1 MELLAP
7 AGSMEALRAAVC
19 NGADA
24 VYLGADTFNARM
36 NARNFSAADLQEAV
50 VYCHVRGVKVH
61 LTLNTLVLDREMPRA
76 AELIRMA
83 ASCGVDAFIVQDL
96 GMVSLCRQL
105 APDVPIHASTQMSIH
120 SLEGV
125 LEAAALGCSRVV
137 LARELPAEEI
147 AHICKKSPV
156 EIEVFVHGALCMCYS
171 GQCYLSSV
179 IGRRSGNRGQ
189 CAQPC
194 RLPYGYGRFESTRY
208 PLSLKDNC
216 LAGELDELRRMGV
229 ASIKIEGRMKRPEY
243 VAIVTRAYRTVLNGG
258 KLTQADLQEL
268 ETAFSRQGF
277 TDGYFKGQT
286 GSDMFGRR
294 QESEDTADLFA
305 SARAT
310 YEQGETQRIGVR
322 FYAMIHRGQP
332 ARLAVED
339 PDGNLCRTYGPVPEQ
354 AVYRSL
360 TAQDLEQQ
368 LKKTG
373 GTPYLCT
380 SVRSSLDPDLMLPA
394 SAINAMRRDAIA
406 ELTAKRGRAEKPHLN
421 AYDEPPRYDGISG
434 EPQLTVAVR
443 TADQI
448 TSRMLSMKPTVLY
461 VPLSE
466 LVEHPELRQRVGV
479 ETQLAA
485 ILPRVIW
492 SGELVPIARQLR
504 TVYDMGVRQVL
515 AGNLGQLHIA
525 RAAGFAVRGDFGLNI
540 VNSRAMRYLR
550 EQGLDSQ
557 LLSFELTLP
566 QIRDIS
572 KAVPA
577 EVLIY
582 GRLPLMLMENCVIKN
597 RTGTCTCQTGT
608 VRLVDRVGE
617 EFPIV
622 KDPGTCRNVL
632 LNGKKLY
639 LLDKKDAFR
648 GMGLWALRLQFTT
661 EISPQAGTD
670 EAYRPAVYRPCGRCG
685 RDDGQVA
692 SCPAGGHA
700 RQPSESADHRR
711 RRICGR
717 YRHCC
722 RYHRGH
728 RRPRTGKTPLGAGST
743 GHAPPALRQDARGR
757 DRSVRM
763 QRPSHRIRS
772 RRDEGNIPH
781 AL

>member
-76 AELIRMA
+76 AELIRLA

-96 GMVSLCRQL
+96 GVVSLCRQL

-125 LEAAALGCSRVV
+125 MEAAALGCSRVV

-258 KLTQADLQEL
+258 KLTPSDLQEL

-277 TDGYFKGQT
+277 TDGYFRGQT

-294 QESEDTADLFA
+294 QEGEDTADLFA

-310 YEQGETQRIGVR
+310 YEQGEPQRIGVR
-322 FYAMIHRGQP
+322 FYAMIRRGEP
-332 ARLAVED
+332 AQLAVED
-339 PDGNLCRTYGPVPEQ
+339 PDGNLCRTRGPVPEQ

-360 TAQDLEQQ
+360 TPQDLEQQ

-380 SVRSSLDPDLMLPA
+380 AVRSSLDPDLMLPA
-394 SAINAMRRDAIA
+394 SAINAMRRDVIA
-406 ELTAKRGRAEKPHLN
+406 ELTAKRGRAAPAHLN
-421 AYDEPPRYDGISG
+421 AYDEPPRYDGIAG
-434 EPQLTVAVR
+434 EPQLTIAVR
-443 TADQI
+443 TAGQI

-466 LVEHPELRQRVGV
+466 LAEHPALPQRVSV

-492 SGELVPIARQLR
+492 SGELAPIARQLR
-504 TVYDMGVRQVL
+504 TVYEMGVRQVL

-577 EVLIY
+577 ELLIY
-582 GRLPLMLMENCVIKN
+582 GRLPLMLMENCVMKN
-597 RTGTCTCQTGT
+597 RTGICACQTGT

-639 LLDKKDAFR
+639 LLDKKDALR

-661 EISPQAGTD
+661 ENPGEIDKVLMDYQG
-670 EAYRPAVYRPCGRCG
+670 RAVF
-685 RDDGQVA
+685 D
-692 SCPAGGHA
+692 
-700 RQPSESADHRR
+700 
-711 RRICGR
+711 
-717 YRHCC
+717 
-722 RYHRGH
+722 
-728 RRPRTGKTPLGAGST
+728 AGSYT
-743 GHAPPALRQDARGR
+743 RGLY
-757 DRSVRM
+757 
-763 QRPSHRIRS
+763 S
-772 RRDEGNIPH
+772 RGVE
-781 AL
+781 

>member
-258 KLTQADLQEL
+258 KLMPSDLQEL

-277 TDGYFKGQT
+277 TDGYFRGQT

-294 QESEDTADLFA
+294 QEGEDTADLFA

-310 YEQGETQRIGVR
+310 YEQGEPQRIGVR
-322 FYAMIHRGQP
+322 FYAMIRRGEP
-332 ARLAVED
+332 AQLAVED
-339 PDGNLCRTYGPVPEQ
+339 PDGNLCRTRGPVPEQ

-360 TAQDLEQQ
+360 TPQDLEQQ

-380 SVRSSLDPDLMLPA
+380 AVRSSLDPDLMLPA
-394 SAINAMRRDAIA
+394 SAINAMRRDVIA
-406 ELTAKRGRAEKPHLN
+406 ELTAKRGRAAPARLN
-421 AYDEPPRYDGISG
+421 AYDEPPRYDGIAG
-434 EPQLTVAVR
+434 EPQLTIAVR
-443 TADQI
+443 TAGQI

-466 LVEHPELRQRVGV
+466 LAEHPDLPQRVSV

-492 SGELVPIARQLR
+492 SGELAPVARQLR
-504 TVYDMGVRQVL
+504 TVYEMGVRQVL

-577 EVLIY
+577 ELLIY
-582 GRLPLMLMENCVIKN
+582 GRLPLMLMENCVMKN
-597 RTGTCTCQTGT
+597 RTGICACQTGT

-639 LLDKKDAFR
+639 LLDKKDALR

-661 EISPQAGTD
+661 ENPGEIDKVLMDYQG
-670 EAYRPAVYRPCGRCG
+670 RAVF
-685 RDDGQVA
+685 D
-692 SCPAGGHA
+692 
-700 RQPSESADHRR
+700 
-711 RRICGR
+711 
-717 YRHCC
+717 
-722 RYHRGH
+722 
-728 RRPRTGKTPLGAGST
+728 AGSYT
-743 GHAPPALRQDARGR
+743 RGLY
-757 DRSVRM
+757 
-763 QRPSHRIRS
+763 S
-772 RRDEGNIPH
+772 RGVE
-781 AL
+781 

>member
-76 AELIRMA
+76 AELIRLA

-96 GMVSLCRQL
+96 GVVSLCRQL

-125 LEAAALGCSRVV
+125 MEAAALGCSRVV

-258 KLTQADLQEL
+258 KLMPSDLQEL

-277 TDGYFKGQT
+277 TDGYFRGQT

-294 QESEDTADLFA
+294 QEGEDTADLFA

-310 YEQGETQRIGVR
+310 YEQGEPQRIGVR
-322 FYAMIHRGQP
+322 FYAMIRRGEP
-332 ARLAVED
+332 AQLAVED
-339 PDGNLCRTYGPVPEQ
+339 PDGNLCRTRGPVPEQ

-360 TAQDLEQQ
+360 TPQDLEQQ

-380 SVRSSLDPDLMLPA
+380 AVRSSLDPDLMLPA
-394 SAINAMRRDAIA
+394 SAINAMRRDVIA
-406 ELTAKRGRAEKPHLN
+406 ELTAKRGRAAPARLN
-421 AYDEPPRYDGISG
+421 AYDEPPRYDGIAG
-434 EPQLTVAVR
+434 EPQLTIAVR
-443 TADQI
+443 TAGQI

-466 LVEHPELRQRVGV
+466 LAEHPDLPQRVSV

-492 SGELVPIARQLR
+492 SGELAPVAQQLR
-504 TVYDMGVRQVL
+504 TVYEMGVRQVL

-577 EVLIY
+577 ELLIY
-582 GRLPLMLMENCVIKN
+582 GRLPLMLMENCVMKN
-597 RTGTCTCQTGT
+597 RTGICACQTGT

-639 LLDKKDAFR
+639 LLDKKDALR

-661 EISPQAGTD
+661 ENPGEIDKVLMDYQG
-670 EAYRPAVYRPCGRCG
+670 RAVF
-685 RDDGQVA
+685 D
-692 SCPAGGHA
+692 
-700 RQPSESADHRR
+700 
-711 RRICGR
+711 
-717 YRHCC
+717 
-722 RYHRGH
+722 
-728 RRPRTGKTPLGAGST
+728 AGSYT
-743 GHAPPALRQDARGR
+743 RGLY
-757 DRSVRM
+757 
-763 QRPSHRIRS
+763 S
-772 RRDEGNIPH
+772 RGVE
-781 AL
+781 

>member
-24 VYLGADTFNARM
+24 VYLGADTFNARI

-76 AELIRMA
+76 AELIRLA
-83 ASCGVDAFIVQDL
+83 ASCGIDAFIVQDL
-96 GMVSLCRQL
+96 GVVSLCRQL

-125 LEAAALGCSRVV
+125 MEAAALGCSRVV

-216 LAGELDELRRMGV
+216 LVGELDELRRMGV

-258 KLTQADLQEL
+258 KLMPSDLQEL

-277 TDGYFKGQT
+277 TDGYFRGQT

-294 QESEDTADLFA
+294 QEGEDTADLFA

-310 YEQGETQRIGVR
+310 YEQGEPQRIGVR
-322 FYAMIHRGQP
+322 FYAMIRRGEP
-332 ARLAVED
+332 AQLAVED
-339 PDGNLCRTYGPVPEQ
+339 PDGNLCRTRGPVPEQ

-360 TAQDLEQQ
+360 TPQDLEQQ

-380 SVRSSLDPDLMLPA
+380 AVRSSLDPDLMLPA
-394 SAINAMRRDAIA
+394 SAINAMRRDVIA
-406 ELTAKRGRAEKPHLN
+406 ELTAKRGRAAPARLN
-421 AYDEPPRYDGISG
+421 AYDEPPRYDGIAG
-434 EPQLTVAVR
+434 EPQLTIAVR
-443 TADQI
+443 TAGQI

-466 LVEHPELRQRVGV
+466 LAEHPDLRQRVSV

-492 SGELVPIARQLR
+492 SGELAPVARQLR
-504 TVYDMGVRQVL
+504 TVYEMGVRQVL

-577 EVLIY
+577 ELLIY
-582 GRLPLMLMENCVIKN
+582 GRLPLMLMENCVMKN
-597 RTGTCTCQTGT
+597 RTGICACQTGT

-639 LLDKKDAFR
+639 LLDKKDALR

-661 EISPQAGTD
+661 ENPGEIDKVLMDYQG
-670 EAYRPAVYRPCGRCG
+670 RAVF
-685 RDDGQVA
+685 D
-692 SCPAGGHA
+692 
-700 RQPSESADHRR
+700 
-711 RRICGR
+711 
-717 YRHCC
+717 
-722 RYHRGH
+722 
-728 RRPRTGKTPLGAGST
+728 AGSYT
-743 GHAPPALRQDARGR
+743 RGLY
-757 DRSVRM
+757 
-763 QRPSHRIRS
+763 S
-772 RRDEGNIPH
+772 RGVE
-781 AL
+781 

>member
-24 VYLGADTFNARM
+24 VYLGADTFNARI

-76 AELIRMA
+76 AELIRLA

-105 APDVPIHASTQMSIH
+105 APDMPIHASTQMSIH

-125 LEAAALGCSRVV
+125 MEAAALGCSRVV

-216 LAGELDELRRMGV
+216 LVGELDELRRMGV

-258 KLTQADLQEL
+258 KLMPSDLQEL

-277 TDGYFKGQT
+277 TDGYFRGQT

-294 QESEDTADLFA
+294 QEGEDTADLFA

-310 YEQGETQRIGVR
+310 YEQGEPQRIGVR
-322 FYAMIHRGQP
+322 FYAMIRRGEP
-332 ARLAVED
+332 AQLAVED
-339 PDGNLCRTYGPVPEQ
+339 PDGNLCRTRGPVPEQ

-360 TAQDLEQQ
+360 TPQDLEQQ

-380 SVRSSLDPDLMLPA
+380 AVRSSLDPDLMLPA
-394 SAINAMRRDAIA
+394 SAINAMRRDVIA
-406 ELTAKRGRAEKPHLN
+406 ELTAKRGRAAPARLN
-421 AYDEPPRYDGISG
+421 AYDEPPRYDGIAG
-434 EPQLTVAVR
+434 EPQLTIAVR
-443 TADQI
+443 TAGQI

-466 LVEHPELRQRVGV
+466 LAEHPDLPQRVSV

-492 SGELVPIARQLR
+492 SGELAPVARQLR
-504 TVYDMGVRQVL
+504 TVYEMGVRQVL

-582 GRLPLMLMENCVIKN
+582 GRLPLMLMENCVMKN
-597 RTGTCTCQTGT
+597 RTGICACQTGT

-639 LLDKKDAFR
+639 LLDKKDALR

-661 EISPQAGTD
+661 ENPGEIDKVLMDYQG
-670 EAYRPAVYRPCGRCG
+670 RAVF
-685 RDDGQVA
+685 D
-692 SCPAGGHA
+692 
-700 RQPSESADHRR
+700 
-711 RRICGR
+711 
-717 YRHCC
+717 
-722 RYHRGH
+722 
-728 RRPRTGKTPLGAGST
+728 AGSYT
-743 GHAPPALRQDARGR
+743 RGLY
-757 DRSVRM
+757 
-763 QRPSHRIRS
+763 S
-772 RRDEGNIPH
+772 RGVE
-781 AL
+781 

>member
-76 AELIRMA
+76 AELIRLA

-96 GMVSLCRQL
+96 GVVSLCRQL

-125 LEAAALGCSRVV
+125 MEAAALGCSRVV

-258 KLTQADLQEL
+258 KLTPSDLQEL

-277 TDGYFKGQT
+277 TDGYFRGQT

-294 QESEDTADLFA
+294 QEGEDTADLFA

-310 YEQGETQRIGVR
+310 YEQGEPQRIGVR
-322 FYAMIHRGQP
+322 FYAMIRRGEP
-332 ARLAVED
+332 AQLAVED
-339 PDGNLCRTYGPVPEQ
+339 PDGNLCRTRGPVPEQ

-360 TAQDLEQQ
+360 TLQDLEQQ

-380 SVRSSLDPDLMLPA
+380 AVRSSLDPDLMLPA
-394 SAINAMRRDAIA
+394 SAINAMRRDVIA
-406 ELTAKRGRAEKPHLN
+406 ELTAKRGRAAPARLN
-421 AYDEPPRYDGISG
+421 AYDEPPRYDGIAG
-434 EPQLTVAVR
+434 EPQLTIAVR
-443 TADQI
+443 TAGQI

-466 LVEHPELRQRVGV
+466 LAEHPDLPQRVSV

-492 SGELVPIARQLR
+492 SGELAPIARQLR
-504 TVYDMGVRQVL
+504 TVYEMGVRQVL

-577 EVLIY
+577 ELLIY
-582 GRLPLMLMENCVIKN
+582 GRLPLMLMENCVMKN
-597 RTGTCTCQTGT
+597 RTGICACQTGT

-639 LLDKKDAFR
+639 LLDKKDALR

-661 EISPQAGTD
+661 ENPGEIDKVLMDYQG
-670 EAYRPAVYRPCGRCG
+670 RAVF
-685 RDDGQVA
+685 D
-692 SCPAGGHA
+692 
-700 RQPSESADHRR
+700 
-711 RRICGR
+711 
-717 YRHCC
+717 
-722 RYHRGH
+722 
-728 RRPRTGKTPLGAGST
+728 AGSYT
-743 GHAPPALRQDARGR
+743 RGLY
-757 DRSVRM
+757 
-763 QRPSHRIRS
+763 S
-772 RRDEGNIPH
+772 RGVE
-781 AL
+781 

>member
-24 VYLGADTFNARM
+24 VYLGADTFNARI

-76 AELIRMA
+76 AELIRLA

-125 LEAAALGCSRVV
+125 MEAAALGCSRVV

-258 KLTQADLQEL
+258 KLTPSDLQEL

-277 TDGYFKGQT
+277 TDGYFRGQT

-294 QESEDTADLFA
+294 QEGEDTADLFA
-305 SARAT
+305 SARTT
-310 YEQGETQRIGVR
+310 YEQGEPQRIGVR
-322 FYAMIHRGQP
+322 FYAMIRRGEP
-332 ARLAVED
+332 AQLAVED
-339 PDGNLCRTYGPVPEQ
+339 PDGNLCRARGPVPEQ

-360 TAQDLEQQ
+360 TPQDLEQQ

-380 SVRSSLDPDLMLPA
+380 AVRSSLDPDLMLPA
-394 SAINAMRRDAIA
+394 SAINAMRRDVIA
-406 ELTAKRGRAEKPHLN
+406 ELTAKRGRAAPARLN
-421 AYDEPPRYDGISG
+421 AYDEPPRYDGIAG
-434 EPQLTVAVR
+434 EPQLTIAVR
-443 TADQI
+443 TAGQI

-466 LVEHPELRQRVGV
+466 LAEHPDLPQRVSV

-492 SGELVPIARQLR
+492 SGELAPIARQLR
-504 TVYDMGVRQVL
+504 TVYEMGVRQVL

-577 EVLIY
+577 ELLIY
-582 GRLPLMLMENCVIKN
+582 GRLPLMLMENCVMKN
-597 RTGTCTCQTGT
+597 RTGICACQTGT

-639 LLDKKDAFR
+639 LLDKKDALR

-661 EISPQAGTD
+661 ENPGEIDKVLMDYQG
-670 EAYRPAVYRPCGRCG
+670 RAVF
-685 RDDGQVA
+685 D
-692 SCPAGGHA
+692 
-700 RQPSESADHRR
+700 
-711 RRICGR
+711 
-717 YRHCC
+717 
-722 RYHRGH
+722 
-728 RRPRTGKTPLGAGST
+728 AGSYT
-743 GHAPPALRQDARGR
+743 RGLY
-757 DRSVRM
+757 
-763 QRPSHRIRS
+763 S
-772 RRDEGNIPH
+772 RGVE
-781 AL
+781 

>member
-76 AELIRMA
+76 AELIRLA

-96 GMVSLCRQL
+96 GVVSLCRQL

-125 LEAAALGCSRVV
+125 MEAAALGCSRVV

-258 KLTQADLQEL
+258 KLTPSDLQEL

-277 TDGYFKGQT
+277 TDGYFRGQT

-294 QESEDTADLFA
+294 QEGEDTADLFA

-310 YEQGETQRIGVR
+310 YEQGEPQRIGVR
-322 FYAMIHRGQP
+322 FYAMIRRGEP
-332 ARLAVED
+332 AQLAVED
-339 PDGNLCRTYGPVPEQ
+339 PDGNLCRARGPVPEQ

-360 TAQDLEQQ
+360 TPQDLEQQ

-380 SVRSSLDPDLMLPA
+380 AVRSSLDPDLMLPA
-394 SAINAMRRDAIA
+394 SAINAMRRDVIA
-406 ELTAKRGRAEKPHLN
+406 ELTAKRGRAAPARLN
-421 AYDEPPRYDGISG
+421 AYDEPPRYDGIAG
-434 EPQLTVAVR
+434 EPQLTIAVR
-443 TADQI
+443 TAGQI

-466 LVEHPELRQRVGV
+466 LAEHPDLPQRVGV

-492 SGELVPIARQLR
+492 SGELAPVARQLR
-504 TVYDMGVRQVL
+504 TVYEMGVRQVL

-577 EVLIY
+577 ELLIY
-582 GRLPLMLMENCVIKN
+582 GRLPLMLMENCVMKN
-597 RTGTCTCQTGT
+597 RTGICACQTGT

-639 LLDKKDAFR
+639 LLDKKDALR

-661 EISPQAGTD
+661 ENPGEIDKVLMDYQG
-670 EAYRPAVYRPCGRCG
+670 RAVF
-685 RDDGQVA
+685 D
-692 SCPAGGHA
+692 
-700 RQPSESADHRR
+700 
-711 RRICGR
+711 
-717 YRHCC
+717 
-722 RYHRGH
+722 
-728 RRPRTGKTPLGAGST
+728 AGSYT
-743 GHAPPALRQDARGR
+743 RGLY
-757 DRSVRM
+757 
-763 QRPSHRIRS
+763 S
-772 RRDEGNIPH
+772 RGVE
-781 AL
+781 

>member
-24 VYLGADTFNARM
+24 VYLGADTFNARI

-76 AELIRMA
+76 AELIRLA

-96 GMVSLCRQL
+96 GVVSLCRQL

-125 LEAAALGCSRVV
+125 MEAAALGCSRVV

-258 KLTQADLQEL
+258 KLMPSDLQEL

-277 TDGYFKGQT
+277 TDGYFRGQT

-294 QESEDTADLFA
+294 QEGEDTADLFA

-310 YEQGETQRIGVR
+310 YEQGEPQRIGVR
-322 FYAMIHRGQP
+322 FYAMIRRGEP
-332 ARLAVED
+332 AQLAVED
-339 PDGNLCRTYGPVPEQ
+339 PDGNLCRTRGPVPEQ

-360 TAQDLEQQ
+360 TPQDLEQQ

-380 SVRSSLDPDLMLPA
+380 AVRSSLDPDLMLPA
-394 SAINAMRRDAIA
+394 SAINAMRRDVIA
-406 ELTAKRGRAEKPHLN
+406 ELTAKRGRAAPARLN
-421 AYDEPPRYDGISG
+421 AYDEPPRYDGIAG
-434 EPQLTVAVR
+434 EPQLTIAVR
-443 TADQI
+443 TAGQI

-466 LVEHPELRQRVGV
+466 LAEHPDLPQRVSV

-492 SGELVPIARQLR
+492 SGELAPVARQLR
-504 TVYDMGVRQVL
+504 MVYEMGVRQVL

-577 EVLIY
+577 ELLIY
-582 GRLPLMLMENCVIKN
+582 GRLPLMLMENCVMKN
-597 RTGTCTCQTGT
+597 RTGICACQTGT

-617 EFPIV
+617 EFPVV

-639 LLDKKDAFR
+639 LLDKKDALR

-661 EISPQAGTD
+661 ENPGEIDKVLMDYQG
-670 EAYRPAVYRPCGRCG
+670 RAVF
-685 RDDGQVA
+685 D
-692 SCPAGGHA
+692 
-700 RQPSESADHRR
+700 
-711 RRICGR
+711 
-717 YRHCC
+717 
-722 RYHRGH
+722 
-728 RRPRTGKTPLGAGST
+728 AGSYT
-743 GHAPPALRQDARGR
+743 RGLY
-757 DRSVRM
+757 
-763 QRPSHRIRS
+763 S
-772 RRDEGNIPH
+772 RGVE
-781 AL
+781 

>member
-1 MELLAP
+1 
-7 AGSMEALRAAVC
+7 MEALRAAVC

-24 VYLGADTFNARM
+24 VYLGADTFNARI

-76 AELIRMA
+76 AELIRLA

-125 LEAAALGCSRVV
+125 MEAAALGCSRVV

-258 KLTQADLQEL
+258 KLMPSDLQEL

-277 TDGYFKGQT
+277 TDGYFRGQT

-294 QESEDTADLFA
+294 QEGEDTADLFA

-310 YEQGETQRIGVR
+310 YEQGEPQRIGVR
-322 FYAMIHRGQP
+322 FYAMIRRGEP
-332 ARLAVED
+332 AQLAVED
-339 PDGNLCRTYGPVPEQ
+339 PDGNLCRTRGPVPEQ

-360 TAQDLEQQ
+360 TPQDLEQQ

-380 SVRSSLDPDLMLPA
+380 AVRSSLDPDLMLPA
-394 SAINAMRRDAIA
+394 SAINAMRRDVIA
-406 ELTAKRGRAEKPHLN
+406 ELTAKRGRAAPARLN
-421 AYDEPPRYDGISG
+421 AYDEPPRYDGIAG
-434 EPQLTVAVR
+434 EPQLTIAVR
-443 TADQI
+443 TAGQI

-466 LVEHPELRQRVGV
+466 LAEHPDLRQRVSV

-492 SGELVPIARQLR
+492 SGELAPVARQLR
-504 TVYDMGVRQVL
+504 TVYEMGVRQVL

-577 EVLIY
+577 ELLIY
-582 GRLPLMLMENCVIKN
+582 GRLPLMLMENCVMKN
-597 RTGTCTCQTGT
+597 RTGICACQTGT

-639 LLDKKDAFR
+639 LLDKKDALR

-661 EISPQAGTD
+661 ENPGEIDKVLMDYQG
-670 EAYRPAVYRPCGRCG
+670 RAVF
-685 RDDGQVA
+685 D
-692 SCPAGGHA
+692 
-700 RQPSESADHRR
+700 
-711 RRICGR
+711 
-717 YRHCC
+717 
-722 RYHRGH
+722 
-728 RRPRTGKTPLGAGST
+728 AGSYT
-743 GHAPPALRQDARGR
+743 RGLY
-757 DRSVRM
+757 
-763 QRPSHRIRS
+763 S
-772 RRDEGNIPH
+772 RGVE
-781 AL
+781 

>member
-24 VYLGADTFNARM
+24 VYLGADTFNARI

-76 AELIRMA
+76 AELIRLA

-216 LAGELDELRRMGV
+216 LVGELDELRRMGV

-258 KLTQADLQEL
+258 KLTPSDLQEL

-277 TDGYFKGQT
+277 TDGYFRGQT

-294 QESEDTADLFA
+294 QEGEDTADLFA

-310 YEQGETQRIGVR
+310 YEQGEPQRIGVR
-322 FYAMIHRGQP
+322 FYAMIRRGEP
-332 ARLAVED
+332 AQLAVED
-339 PDGNLCRTYGPVPEQ
+339 PDGNLCRTRGPVPEQ

-360 TAQDLEQQ
+360 TPQDLEQQ

-380 SVRSSLDPDLMLPA
+380 AVRSSLDPDLMLPA
-394 SAINAMRRDAIA
+394 SAINAMRRDVIA
-406 ELTAKRGRAEKPHLN
+406 ELTAKRGRAAPARLN
-421 AYDEPPRYDGISG
+421 AYDEPPRYDGIAG
-434 EPQLTVAVR
+434 EPQLTIAVR
-443 TADQI
+443 TAGQI

-466 LVEHPELRQRVGV
+466 LAEHPDLPQRVSV

-492 SGELVPIARQLR
+492 SGELAPVARQLR
-504 TVYDMGVRQVL
+504 TVYEMGVRQVL

-577 EVLIY
+577 ELLIY
-582 GRLPLMLMENCVIKN
+582 GRLPLMLMENCVMKN
-597 RTGTCTCQTGT
+597 RTGICACQTGT

-639 LLDKKDAFR
+639 LLDKKDALR

-661 EISPQAGTD
+661 ENPGEIDKVLMDYQG
-670 EAYRPAVYRPCGRCG
+670 RAVF
-685 RDDGQVA
+685 D
-692 SCPAGGHA
+692 
-700 RQPSESADHRR
+700 
-711 RRICGR
+711 
-717 YRHCC
+717 
-722 RYHRGH
+722 
-728 RRPRTGKTPLGAGST
+728 AGSYT
-743 GHAPPALRQDARGR
+743 RGLY
-757 DRSVRM
+757 
-763 QRPSHRIRS
+763 S
-772 RRDEGNIPH
+772 RGVE
-781 AL
+781 

>member
-24 VYLGADTFNARM
+24 VYLGADTFNARI

-76 AELIRMA
+76 AELIRLA

-125 LEAAALGCSRVV
+125 MEAAALGCSRVV

-258 KLTQADLQEL
+258 KLMPSDLQEL

-277 TDGYFKGQT
+277 TDGYFRGQT

-294 QESEDTADLFA
+294 QEGEDTADLFA

-310 YEQGETQRIGVR
+310 YEQGEPQRIGVR
-322 FYAMIHRGQP
+322 FYAMIRRGEP
-332 ARLAVED
+332 AQLAVED
-339 PDGNLCRTYGPVPEQ
+339 PDGNLCRTRGPVPEQ

-360 TAQDLEQQ
+360 TPQDLEQQ

-380 SVRSSLDPDLMLPA
+380 AVRSSLDPDLMLPA
-394 SAINAMRRDAIA
+394 SAINAMRRDVIA
-406 ELTAKRGRAEKPHLN
+406 ELTAKRGRAAPARLN
-421 AYDEPPRYDGISG
+421 AYDEPPRYDGIAG
-434 EPQLTVAVR
+434 EPQLTIAVR
-443 TADQI
+443 TAGQI

-466 LVEHPELRQRVGV
+466 LAEHPDLPQRVSV

-492 SGELVPIARQLR
+492 SGELAPVARQLR
-504 TVYDMGVRQVL
+504 TVYEMGVRQVL

-525 RAAGFAVRGDFGLNI
+525 RTAGFAVRGDFGLNI

-577 EVLIY
+577 ELLIY
-582 GRLPLMLMENCVIKN
+582 GRLPLMLMENCVMKN
-597 RTGTCTCQTGT
+597 RTGICACQTGT

-639 LLDKKDAFR
+639 LLDKKDALR

-661 EISPQAGTD
+661 ENPGEIDKVLMDYQG
-670 EAYRPAVYRPCGRCG
+670 RAVF
-685 RDDGQVA
+685 D
-692 SCPAGGHA
+692 
-700 RQPSESADHRR
+700 
-711 RRICGR
+711 
-717 YRHCC
+717 
-722 RYHRGH
+722 
-728 RRPRTGKTPLGAGST
+728 AGSYT
-743 GHAPPALRQDARGR
+743 RGLY
-757 DRSVRM
+757 
-763 QRPSHRIRS
+763 S
-772 RRDEGNIPH
+772 RGVE
-781 AL
+781 

>member
-24 VYLGADTFNARM
+24 VYLGADTFNARI

-76 AELIRMA
+76 AELIRLA

-96 GMVSLCRQL
+96 GVVSLCRQL

-125 LEAAALGCSRVV
+125 MEAAALGCSRVV

-258 KLTQADLQEL
+258 KLMPSDLQEL

-277 TDGYFKGQT
+277 TDGYFRGQT

-294 QESEDTADLFA
+294 QEGEDTADLFA

-310 YEQGETQRIGVR
+310 YEQGEPQRIGVR
-322 FYAMIHRGQP
+322 FYAMIRRGEP
-332 ARLAVED
+332 AQLAVED
-339 PDGNLCRTYGPVPEQ
+339 PDGNLCRTRGPVPEQ

-360 TAQDLEQQ
+360 TPQDLEQQ

-380 SVRSSLDPDLMLPA
+380 AVRSSLDPDLMLPA
-394 SAINAMRRDAIA
+394 SAINAMRRDVIA
-406 ELTAKRGRAEKPHLN
+406 ELTAKRGRAAPARLN
-421 AYDEPPRYDGISG
+421 AYDEPPRYDGIAG
-434 EPQLTVAVR
+434 EPQLTIAVR
-443 TADQI
+443 TAGQI

-466 LVEHPELRQRVGV
+466 LAEHPDLPQRVSV

-492 SGELVPIARQLR
+492 SGELIPIARQLR
-504 TVYDMGVRQVL
+504 TVYEMGVRQVL

-577 EVLIY
+577 ELLIY
-582 GRLPLMLMENCVIKN
+582 GRLPLMLMENCVMKN
-597 RTGTCTCQTGT
+597 RTGICACQTGT

-639 LLDKKDAFR
+639 LLDKKDALR

-661 EISPQAGTD
+661 ENPGEIDKVLMDYQG
-670 EAYRPAVYRPCGRCG
+670 RAVF
-685 RDDGQVA
+685 D
-692 SCPAGGHA
+692 
-700 RQPSESADHRR
+700 
-711 RRICGR
+711 
-717 YRHCC
+717 
-722 RYHRGH
+722 
-728 RRPRTGKTPLGAGST
+728 AGSYT
-743 GHAPPALRQDARGR
+743 RGLY
-757 DRSVRM
+757 
-763 QRPSHRIRS
+763 S
-772 RRDEGNIPH
+772 RGVE
-781 AL
+781 

>member
-24 VYLGADTFNARM
+24 VYLGADTFNARI

-76 AELIRMA
+76 AELIRLA
-83 ASCGVDAFIVQDL
+83 TSCGVDAFIVQDL
-96 GMVSLCRQL
+96 GVVSLCRQL

-125 LEAAALGCSRVV
+125 MEAAALGCSRVV

-147 AHICKKSPV
+147 AHICKRSPV

-258 KLTQADLQEL
+258 KLMPSDLQEL

-277 TDGYFKGQT
+277 TDGYFRGQT
-286 GSDMFGRR
+286 GSNMFGRR
-294 QESEDTADLFA
+294 QEGEDTADLFA

-310 YEQGETQRIGVR
+310 YEQGEPQRIGVR
-322 FYAMIHRGQP
+322 FYAMIRRGEP
-332 ARLAVED
+332 AQLAVED
-339 PDGNLCRTYGPVPEQ
+339 PDGNLCRARGPVPEQ

-360 TAQDLEQQ
+360 TPQDLEQQ

-380 SVRSSLDPDLMLPA
+380 AVRSSLDPDLMLPA
-394 SAINAMRRDAIA
+394 SAINAMRRDVIA
-406 ELTAKRGRAEKPHLN
+406 ELTAKRGRAAPARLN
-421 AYDEPPRYDGISG
+421 AYDEPPRYDGIAG
-434 EPQLTVAVR
+434 EPQLTIAVR
-443 TADQI
+443 TAGQI

-466 LVEHPELRQRVGV
+466 LAEHPDLPQRVSV

-492 SGELVPIARQLR
+492 SGELAPIARQLR
-504 TVYDMGVRQVL
+504 TVYEMGVRQVL

-577 EVLIY
+577 ELLIY
-582 GRLPLMLMENCVIKN
+582 GRLPLMLMENCVMKN
-597 RTGTCTCQTGT
+597 RTGICACQTGT

-639 LLDKKDAFR
+639 LLDKKDALR

-661 EISPQAGTD
+661 ENPGEIDKVLMDYQG
-670 EAYRPAVYRPCGRCG
+670 RAVF
-685 RDDGQVA
+685 D
-692 SCPAGGHA
+692 
-700 RQPSESADHRR
+700 
-711 RRICGR
+711 
-717 YRHCC
+717 
-722 RYHRGH
+722 
-728 RRPRTGKTPLGAGST
+728 AGSYT
-743 GHAPPALRQDARGR
+743 RGLY
-757 DRSVRM
+757 
-763 QRPSHRIRS
+763 S
-772 RRDEGNIPH
+772 RGVE
-781 AL
+781 

>member
-137 LARELPAEEI
+137 LARELPADEI

-277 TDGYFKGQT
+277 TDGYFKGQA

-394 SAINAMRRDAIA
+394 SAINAMRRDVIA

-661 EISPQAGTD
+661 EN
-670 EAYRPAVYRPCGRCG
+670 
-685 RDDGQVA
+685 
-692 SCPAGGHA
+692 
-700 RQPSESADHRR
+700 PSEIDKVLMDYQ
-711 RRICGR
+711 GR
-717 YRHCC
+717 AVFD
-722 RYHRGH
+722 
-728 RRPRTGKTPLGAGST
+728 AGSYT
-743 GHAPPALRQDARGR
+743 RGLY
-757 DRSVRM
+757 
-763 QRPSHRIRS
+763 S
-772 RRDEGNIPH
+772 RGVE
-781 AL
+781 

>member
-76 AELIRMA
+76 AELIRLA

-96 GMVSLCRQL
+96 GVVSLCRQL

-125 LEAAALGCSRVV
+125 MEAAALGCSRVV

-171 GQCYLSSV
+171 GQCDLSSV

-258 KLTQADLQEL
+258 KLTPSDLQEL

-277 TDGYFKGQT
+277 TDGYFRGQT

-294 QESEDTADLFA
+294 QEGEDTADLFA

-310 YEQGETQRIGVR
+310 YEQGEPQRIGVR
-322 FYAMIHRGQP
+322 FYAMIRRGEP
-332 ARLAVED
+332 AQLAVED
-339 PDGNLCRTYGPVPEQ
+339 PDGNLCRTRGPVPEQ

-360 TAQDLEQQ
+360 TPQDLEQQ

-380 SVRSSLDPDLMLPA
+380 AVRSSLDPDLMLPA
-394 SAINAMRRDAIA
+394 SAINAMRRDVIA
-406 ELTAKRGRAEKPHLN
+406 ELTAKRGRAAPARLN
-421 AYDEPPRYDGISG
+421 AYDEPPRYDGIAG
-434 EPQLTVAVR
+434 EPQLTIAVR
-443 TADQI
+443 TAGQI

-466 LVEHPELRQRVGV
+466 LAEHPDLPQRVSV

-492 SGELVPIARQLR
+492 SGELAPVARQLR
-504 TVYDMGVRQVL
+504 TVYEMGVRQVL

-577 EVLIY
+577 ELLIY
-582 GRLPLMLMENCVIKN
+582 GRLPLMLMENCVMKN
-597 RTGTCTCQTGT
+597 RTGICACQTGT

-639 LLDKKDAFR
+639 LLDKKDALR

-661 EISPQAGTD
+661 ENPGEIDKVLMDYQG
-670 EAYRPAVYRPCGRCG
+670 RAVF
-685 RDDGQVA
+685 D
-692 SCPAGGHA
+692 
-700 RQPSESADHRR
+700 
-711 RRICGR
+711 
-717 YRHCC
+717 
-722 RYHRGH
+722 
-728 RRPRTGKTPLGAGST
+728 AGSYT
-743 GHAPPALRQDARGR
+743 RGLY
-757 DRSVRM
+757 
-763 QRPSHRIRS
+763 S
-772 RRDEGNIPH
+772 RGVE
-781 AL
+781 

>member
-76 AELIRMA
+76 AELIRLA

-96 GMVSLCRQL
+96 GVVSLCRQL
-105 APDVPIHASTQMSIH
+105 APDVPVHASTQMSIH

-125 LEAAALGCSRVV
+125 MEAAALGCSRVV

-147 AHICKKSPV
+147 AHICKRSPV

-258 KLTQADLQEL
+258 KLMPSDLQEL

-277 TDGYFKGQT
+277 TDGYFRGQT

-294 QESEDTADLFA
+294 QEGEDTADLFA
-305 SARAT
+305 SARTT
-310 YEQGETQRIGVR
+310 YEQGEPQRIGVR
-322 FYAMIHRGQP
+322 FYAMIRRGEP
-332 ARLAVED
+332 AQLAVED
-339 PDGNLCRTYGPVPEQ
+339 PDGNLCRTRGPVPEQ

-360 TAQDLEQQ
+360 TPQDLEQQ

-380 SVRSSLDPDLMLPA
+380 AVRSSLDPDLMLPA
-394 SAINAMRRDAIA
+394 SAINAMRRDVIA
-406 ELTAKRGRAEKPHLN
+406 ELTAKRGRAAPARLN
-421 AYDEPPRYDGISG
+421 AYDEPPRYDGIAG
-434 EPQLTVAVR
+434 EPQLTIAVR
-443 TADQI
+443 TAGQI

-466 LVEHPELRQRVGV
+466 LAEHPDLPQRVSV

-492 SGELVPIARQLR
+492 SGELAPVARQLR
-504 TVYDMGVRQVL
+504 TVYEMGVRQVL

-577 EVLIY
+577 ELLIY
-582 GRLPLMLMENCVIKN
+582 GRLPLMLMENCVMKN
-597 RTGTCTCQTGT
+597 RTGICACQTGT
-608 VRLVDRVGE
+608 VRLVDRLGE

-639 LLDKKDAFR
+639 LLDKKDALR

-661 EISPQAGTD
+661 ENPGEIDKVLMDYQG
-670 EAYRPAVYRPCGRCG
+670 RAVF
-685 RDDGQVA
+685 D
-692 SCPAGGHA
+692 
-700 RQPSESADHRR
+700 
-711 RRICGR
+711 
-717 YRHCC
+717 
-722 RYHRGH
+722 
-728 RRPRTGKTPLGAGST
+728 AGSYT
-743 GHAPPALRQDARGR
+743 RGLY
-757 DRSVRM
+757 
-763 QRPSHRIRS
+763 S
-772 RRDEGNIPH
+772 RGVE
-781 AL
+781 

>member
-76 AELIRMA
+76 AELIRLA

-125 LEAAALGCSRVV
+125 MEAAALGCSRVV

-258 KLTQADLQEL
+258 KLMPSDLQEL

-277 TDGYFKGQT
+277 TDGYFRGQT
-286 GSDMFGRR
+286 GSNMFGRR
-294 QESEDTADLFA
+294 QEGEDTADLFA

-310 YEQGETQRIGVR
+310 YEQGEPQRIGVR
-322 FYAMIHRGQP
+322 FYAMIRRGEP
-332 ARLAVED
+332 AQLAVED
-339 PDGNLCRTYGPVPEQ
+339 PDGNLCRARGPVPEQ

-360 TAQDLEQQ
+360 TPQDLEQQ

-380 SVRSSLDPDLMLPA
+380 AVRSSLDPDLMLPA
-394 SAINAMRRDAIA
+394 SAINAMRRDVIA
-406 ELTAKRGRAEKPHLN
+406 ELTAKRGRAAPARLN
-421 AYDEPPRYDGISG
+421 AYDEPPRYDGIAG
-434 EPQLTVAVR
+434 EPQLTIAVR
-443 TADQI
+443 TAGQI

-466 LVEHPELRQRVGV
+466 LAEHPDLPQRVSV

-492 SGELVPIARQLR
+492 SGELAPVARQLR
-504 TVYDMGVRQVL
+504 TVYEMGVRQVL

-577 EVLIY
+577 ELLIY
-582 GRLPLMLMENCVIKN
+582 GRLPLMLMENCVMKN
-597 RTGTCTCQTGT
+597 RTGICACQTGT

-639 LLDKKDAFR
+639 LLDKKDALR

-661 EISPQAGTD
+661 ENPGEIDKVLMDYQG
-670 EAYRPAVYRPCGRCG
+670 RAVF
-685 RDDGQVA
+685 D
-692 SCPAGGHA
+692 
-700 RQPSESADHRR
+700 
-711 RRICGR
+711 
-717 YRHCC
+717 
-722 RYHRGH
+722 
-728 RRPRTGKTPLGAGST
+728 AGSYT
-743 GHAPPALRQDARGR
+743 RGLY
-757 DRSVRM
+757 
-763 QRPSHRIRS
+763 S
-772 RRDEGNIPH
+772 RGVE
-781 AL
+781 

>member
-76 AELIRMA
+76 AELIRLA

-96 GMVSLCRQL
+96 GVVSLCRQL

-137 LARELPAEEI
+137 LARELPAEGI

-258 KLTQADLQEL
+258 KLTPSDLQEL

-277 TDGYFKGQT
+277 TDGYFRGQT

-294 QESEDTADLFA
+294 QEGEDTADLFA

-310 YEQGETQRIGVR
+310 YEQGEPQRIGVR
-322 FYAMIHRGQP
+322 FYAMIRRGEP
-332 ARLAVED
+332 AQLAVED
-339 PDGNLCRTYGPVPEQ
+339 PDGNLCRTRGPVPEQ

-360 TAQDLEQQ
+360 TPQDLEQQ

-380 SVRSSLDPDLMLPA
+380 AVRSSLDPDLMLPA
-394 SAINAMRRDAIA
+394 SAINAMRRDVIA
-406 ELTAKRGRAEKPHLN
+406 ELTAKRGRAAPARLN
-421 AYDEPPRYDGISG
+421 AYDEPPRYDGIAG
-434 EPQLTVAVR
+434 EPQLTIAVR
-443 TADQI
+443 TAGQI

-466 LVEHPELRQRVGV
+466 LAEHPDLPQRVSV

-492 SGELVPIARQLR
+492 SGELAPVARQLR
-504 TVYDMGVRQVL
+504 TVYEMGVRQVL

-577 EVLIY
+577 ELLIY
-582 GRLPLMLMENCVIKN
+582 GRLPLMLMENCVMKN
-597 RTGTCTCQTGT
+597 RTGICACQTGT

-639 LLDKKDAFR
+639 LLDKKDALR

-661 EISPQAGTD
+661 ENPGEIDKVLMDYQG
-670 EAYRPAVYRPCGRCG
+670 RAVF
-685 RDDGQVA
+685 D
-692 SCPAGGHA
+692 
-700 RQPSESADHRR
+700 
-711 RRICGR
+711 
-717 YRHCC
+717 
-722 RYHRGH
+722 
-728 RRPRTGKTPLGAGST
+728 AGSYT
-743 GHAPPALRQDARGR
+743 RGLY
-757 DRSVRM
+757 
-763 QRPSHRIRS
+763 S
-772 RRDEGNIPH
+772 RGVE
-781 AL
+781 

>member
-216 LAGELDELRRMGV
+216 LAGELDELRRMGI

-294 QESEDTADLFA
+294 QESADTADLFA

-339 PDGNLCRTYGPVPEQ
+339 PDGNLCRTYGTVPEQ

-360 TAQDLEQQ
+360 TAQDLEQKI
-368 LKKTG
+368 KKTG

-394 SAINAMRRDAIA
+394 SAINAMRRDVIA

-466 LVEHPELRQRVGV
+466 LVEYPELRQRVGV

-661 EISPQAGTD
+661 EN
-670 EAYRPAVYRPCGRCG
+670 
-685 RDDGQVA
+685 
-692 SCPAGGHA
+692 
-700 RQPSESADHRR
+700 PSEIDKVLMDYQ
-711 RRICGR
+711 GR
-717 YRHCC
+717 AVFD
-722 RYHRGH
+722 
-728 RRPRTGKTPLGAGST
+728 AGSYT
-743 GHAPPALRQDARGR
+743 RGLY
-757 DRSVRM
+757 
-763 QRPSHRIRS
+763 S
-772 RRDEGNIPH
+772 RGVE
-781 AL
+781 

>member
-24 VYLGADTFNARM
+24 VYLGADTFNARI

-76 AELIRMA
+76 AELIRLA

-125 LEAAALGCSRVV
+125 MEAAALGCSRVV

-147 AHICKKSPV
+147 AHICKRSPV

-258 KLTQADLQEL
+258 KLTPSDLQEL

-277 TDGYFKGQT
+277 TDGYFRGQT

-294 QESEDTADLFA
+294 QEGEDTADLFA

-310 YEQGETQRIGVR
+310 YEQGEPQRIGVR
-322 FYAMIHRGQP
+322 FYAMIRRGEP
-332 ARLAVED
+332 AQLAVED
-339 PDGNLCRTYGPVPEQ
+339 PDGNLCRTRGPVPEQ

-360 TAQDLEQQ
+360 TPQDLEQQ

-380 SVRSSLDPDLMLPA
+380 AVRPSLDPDLMLPA
-394 SAINAMRRDAIA
+394 SAINAMRRDVIA
-406 ELTAKRGRAEKPHLN
+406 ELTAKRGRAAPARLN
-421 AYDEPPRYDGISG
+421 AYDEPPRYDGIAG
-434 EPQLTVAVR
+434 EPQLTIAVR
-443 TADQI
+443 TAGQI

-466 LVEHPELRQRVGV
+466 LAEHPDLPQRVGV

-492 SGELVPIARQLR
+492 SGELAPVARQLR
-504 TVYDMGVRQVL
+504 TVYEMGVRQVL

-577 EVLIY
+577 ELLIY
-582 GRLPLMLMENCVIKN
+582 GRLPLMLMENCVMKN
-597 RTGTCTCQTGT
+597 RTGICACQTGT

-639 LLDKKDAFR
+639 LLDKKDALR

-661 EISPQAGTD
+661 ENPGEIDKVLMDYQG
-670 EAYRPAVYRPCGRCG
+670 RAVF
-685 RDDGQVA
+685 D
-692 SCPAGGHA
+692 
-700 RQPSESADHRR
+700 
-711 RRICGR
+711 
-717 YRHCC
+717 
-722 RYHRGH
+722 
-728 RRPRTGKTPLGAGST
+728 AGSYT
-743 GHAPPALRQDARGR
+743 RGLY
-757 DRSVRM
+757 
-763 QRPSHRIRS
+763 S
-772 RRDEGNIPH
+772 RGVE
-781 AL
+781 

>member
-24 VYLGADTFNARM
+24 VYLGADTFNARI

-76 AELIRMA
+76 AELIRLA

-96 GMVSLCRQL
+96 GVVSLCRQL

-125 LEAAALGCSRVV
+125 MEAAALGCSRVV

-147 AHICKKSPV
+147 AHICKRSPV

-258 KLTQADLQEL
+258 KLMPSDLQEL

-277 TDGYFKGQT
+277 TDGYFRGQT

-294 QESEDTADLFA
+294 QEGEDTADLFA

-310 YEQGETQRIGVR
+310 YEQGEPQRIGVR
-322 FYAMIHRGQP
+322 FYAMIRRGEP
-332 ARLAVED
+332 AQLAVED
-339 PDGNLCRTYGPVPEQ
+339 PDGNLCRTRGPVPEQ

-360 TAQDLEQQ
+360 TPQDLEQQ

-380 SVRSSLDPDLMLPA
+380 AVRSSLDPDLMLPA
-394 SAINAMRRDAIA
+394 SAINAMRRDVIA
-406 ELTAKRGRAEKPHLN
+406 ELTAKRGRAAPAHLN
-421 AYDEPPRYDGISG
+421 AYDEPPRYDGIAG
-434 EPQLTVAVR
+434 EPQLTIAVR
-443 TADQI
+443 TAGQI

-466 LVEHPELRQRVGV
+466 LAEHPDLPQRVSV

-492 SGELVPIARQLR
+492 SGELAPVARQLR
-504 TVYDMGVRQVL
+504 TVYEMGVRQVL

-577 EVLIY
+577 ELLIY
-582 GRLPLMLMENCVIKN
+582 GRLPLMLMENCVMKN
-597 RTGTCTCQTGT
+597 RTGICACQTGT

-639 LLDKKDAFR
+639 LLDKKDALR

-661 EISPQAGTD
+661 ENPGEIDKVLMDYQG
-670 EAYRPAVYRPCGRCG
+670 RAVF
-685 RDDGQVA
+685 D
-692 SCPAGGHA
+692 
-700 RQPSESADHRR
+700 
-711 RRICGR
+711 
-717 YRHCC
+717 
-722 RYHRGH
+722 
-728 RRPRTGKTPLGAGST
+728 AGSYT
-743 GHAPPALRQDARGR
+743 RGLY
-757 DRSVRM
+757 
-763 QRPSHRIRS
+763 S
-772 RRDEGNIPH
+772 RGVE
-781 AL
+781 

>member
-24 VYLGADTFNARM
+24 VYLGADTFNARI

-76 AELIRMA
+76 AELIRLA

-96 GMVSLCRQL
+96 GVVSLCRQL

-125 LEAAALGCSRVV
+125 MEAAALGCSRVV

-147 AHICKKSPV
+147 AHICKRSPV

-258 KLTQADLQEL
+258 KLMPSDLQEL
-268 ETAFSRQGF
+268 ETAFSRPGF
-277 TDGYFKGQT
+277 TDGYFRGQT

-294 QESEDTADLFA
+294 QEGEDTADLFA

-310 YEQGETQRIGVR
+310 YEQGEPQRIGVR
-322 FYAMIHRGQP
+322 FYAMIRRGEP
-332 ARLAVED
+332 AQLAVED
-339 PDGNLCRTYGPVPEQ
+339 PDGNLCRTRGPVPEQ

-360 TAQDLEQQ
+360 TPQDLEQQ

-380 SVRSSLDPDLMLPA
+380 AVRSSLDPDLMLPA
-394 SAINAMRRDAIA
+394 SAINAMRRDVIA
-406 ELTAKRGRAEKPHLN
+406 ELTAKRGRAAPARLN
-421 AYDEPPRYDGISG
+421 AYDEPPRYDGIAG
-434 EPQLTVAVR
+434 EPQLTIAVR
-443 TADQI
+443 TAGQI

-466 LVEHPELRQRVGV
+466 LAEHPDLPQRVSV

-492 SGELVPIARQLR
+492 SGELAPVARQLR
-504 TVYDMGVRQVL
+504 TVYEMGVRQVL

-577 EVLIY
+577 ELLIY
-582 GRLPLMLMENCVIKN
+582 GRLPLMLMENCVMKN
-597 RTGTCTCQTGT
+597 RTGICACQTGT

-639 LLDKKDAFR
+639 LLDKKDALR

-661 EISPQAGTD
+661 ENPGEIDKVLMDYQG
-670 EAYRPAVYRPCGRCG
+670 RAVF
-685 RDDGQVA
+685 D
-692 SCPAGGHA
+692 
-700 RQPSESADHRR
+700 
-711 RRICGR
+711 
-717 YRHCC
+717 
-722 RYHRGH
+722 
-728 RRPRTGKTPLGAGST
+728 AGSYT
-743 GHAPPALRQDARGR
+743 RGLY
-757 DRSVRM
+757 
-763 QRPSHRIRS
+763 S
-772 RRDEGNIPH
+772 RGVE
-781 AL
+781 

>member
-7 AGSMEALRAAVC
+7 SGSMEALRAAVC

-76 AELIRMA
+76 AELIRLA

-96 GMVSLCRQL
+96 GVVSLCRQL

-125 LEAAALGCSRVV
+125 MEAAALGCSRVV

-258 KLTQADLQEL
+258 KLMPSDLQEL

-277 TDGYFKGQT
+277 TDGYFRGQT

-294 QESEDTADLFA
+294 QEGEDTADLFA

-310 YEQGETQRIGVR
+310 YEQGEPQRIGVR
-322 FYAMIHRGQP
+322 FYAMIRRGEP
-332 ARLAVED
+332 AQLAVED
-339 PDGNLCRTYGPVPEQ
+339 PDGNLCRTRGPVPEQ

-360 TAQDLEQQ
+360 TPQDLEQQ

-380 SVRSSLDPDLMLPA
+380 AVRSSLDPDLMLPA
-394 SAINAMRRDAIA
+394 SAINAMRRDVIA
-406 ELTAKRGRAEKPHLN
+406 ELTAKRGRAAPARLN
-421 AYDEPPRYDGISG
+421 AYDEPPRYDGIAG
-434 EPQLTVAVR
+434 EPQLTIAVR
-443 TADQI
+443 TAGQI

-466 LVEHPELRQRVGV
+466 LAEHPDLPQRVSV

-492 SGELVPIARQLR
+492 SGELAPVARQLR
-504 TVYDMGVRQVL
+504 TVYEMGVRQVL

-577 EVLIY
+577 ELLIY
-582 GRLPLMLMENCVIKN
+582 GRLPLMLMENCVMKN
-597 RTGTCTCQTGT
+597 RTGICACQTGT

-639 LLDKKDAFR
+639 LLDKKDALR

-661 EISPQAGTD
+661 ENPGEIDKVLMDYQG
-670 EAYRPAVYRPCGRCG
+670 RAVF
-685 RDDGQVA
+685 D
-692 SCPAGGHA
+692 
-700 RQPSESADHRR
+700 
-711 RRICGR
+711 
-717 YRHCC
+717 
-722 RYHRGH
+722 
-728 RRPRTGKTPLGAGST
+728 AGSYT
-743 GHAPPALRQDARGR
+743 RGLY
-757 DRSVRM
+757 
-763 QRPSHRIRS
+763 S
-772 RRDEGNIPH
+772 RGVE
-781 AL
+781 

>member
-76 AELIRMA
+76 AELIRLA

-96 GMVSLCRQL
+96 GVVSLCRQL
-105 APDVPIHASTQMSIH
+105 APDVHIHASTQMSIH

-125 LEAAALGCSRVV
+125 MEAAALGCSRVV

-258 KLTQADLQEL
+258 KLTPSDLQEL

-277 TDGYFKGQT
+277 TDGYFRGQT

-294 QESEDTADLFA
+294 QEGEDTADLFA

-310 YEQGETQRIGVR
+310 YEQGEPQRIGVR
-322 FYAMIHRGQP
+322 FYAMIRRGEP
-332 ARLAVED
+332 AQLAVED
-339 PDGNLCRTYGPVPEQ
+339 PDGNLCRTRGPVPEQ

-360 TAQDLEQQ
+360 TPQDLEQQ

-380 SVRSSLDPDLMLPA
+380 AVRSSLDPDLMLPA
-394 SAINAMRRDAIA
+394 SAINAMRRDVIA
-406 ELTAKRGRAEKPHLN
+406 ELTAKRGRAAPARLN
-421 AYDEPPRYDGISG
+421 AYDEPPRYDGIAG
-434 EPQLTVAVR
+434 EPQLTIAVR
-443 TADQI
+443 TAGQI

-466 LVEHPELRQRVGV
+466 LAEHPDLPQRVSV

-492 SGELVPIARQLR
+492 SGELAPVARQLR
-504 TVYDMGVRQVL
+504 TVYEMGVRQVL

-525 RAAGFAVRGDFGLNI
+525 RAAGFAVRGDFSLNI

-577 EVLIY
+577 ELLIY
-582 GRLPLMLMENCVIKN
+582 GRLPLMLMENCVMKN
-597 RTGTCTCQTGT
+597 RTGICACQTGT

-639 LLDKKDAFR
+639 LLDKKDALR

-661 EISPQAGTD
+661 ENPGEIDKVLMDYQG
-670 EAYRPAVYRPCGRCG
+670 RAVF
-685 RDDGQVA
+685 D
-692 SCPAGGHA
+692 
-700 RQPSESADHRR
+700 
-711 RRICGR
+711 
-717 YRHCC
+717 
-722 RYHRGH
+722 
-728 RRPRTGKTPLGAGST
+728 AGSYT
-743 GHAPPALRQDARGR
+743 RGLY
-757 DRSVRM
+757 
-763 QRPSHRIRS
+763 S
-772 RRDEGNIPH
+772 RGVE
-781 AL
+781 

>member
-24 VYLGADTFNARM
+24 VYLGADTFNARI

-76 AELIRMA
+76 AELIRLA

-96 GMVSLCRQL
+96 GVVSLCRQL

-125 LEAAALGCSRVV
+125 MEAAALGCSRVV

-258 KLTQADLQEL
+258 KLMPSDLQEL

-277 TDGYFKGQT
+277 TDGYFRGQT

-294 QESEDTADLFA
+294 QEGEDTADLFA

-310 YEQGETQRIGVR
+310 YEQGEPQRIGVR
-322 FYAMIHRGQP
+322 FYAMIRRGEP
-332 ARLAVED
+332 AQLAVED
-339 PDGNLCRTYGPVPEQ
+339 PDGNLCRTRGPVPEQ

-360 TAQDLEQQ
+360 TPQDLEQQ

-380 SVRSSLDPDLMLPA
+380 AVRSSLDPDLMLPA
-394 SAINAMRRDAIA
+394 SAINAMRRDVIA
-406 ELTAKRGRAEKPHLN
+406 ELTAKRGRAAPAHLN
-421 AYDEPPRYDGISG
+421 AYDEPPRYDGIAG
-434 EPQLTVAVR
+434 EPQLTIAVR
-443 TADQI
+443 TAGQI

-466 LVEHPELRQRVGV
+466 LAEHPDLPQRVSV

-492 SGELVPIARQLR
+492 SGELAPVARQLR
-504 TVYDMGVRQVL
+504 TVYEMGVRQVL

-540 VNSRAMRYLR
+540 INSRAMRYLR

-577 EVLIY
+577 ELLIY
-582 GRLPLMLMENCVIKN
+582 GRLPLMLMENCVMKN
-597 RTGTCTCQTGT
+597 RTGICACQTGT

-639 LLDKKDAFR
+639 LLDKKDALR

-661 EISPQAGTD
+661 ENPGEIDKVLMDYQG
-670 EAYRPAVYRPCGRCG
+670 RAVF
-685 RDDGQVA
+685 D
-692 SCPAGGHA
+692 
-700 RQPSESADHRR
+700 
-711 RRICGR
+711 
-717 YRHCC
+717 
-722 RYHRGH
+722 
-728 RRPRTGKTPLGAGST
+728 AGSYT
-743 GHAPPALRQDARGR
+743 RGLY
-757 DRSVRM
+757 
-763 QRPSHRIRS
+763 S
-772 RRDEGNIPH
+772 RGVE
-781 AL
+781 

>member
-36 NARNFSAADLQEAV
+36 NARNFSAADLQEAI

-76 AELIRMA
+76 AELIRLA
-83 ASCGVDAFIVQDL
+83 ASCGVDALIVQDL
-96 GMVSLCRQL
+96 GVVSLCRQL

-258 KLTQADLQEL
+258 KLTPSDLQEL

-277 TDGYFKGQT
+277 TDGYFRGQT

-294 QESEDTADLFA
+294 QEGEDTADLFA

-310 YEQGETQRIGVR
+310 YEQGEPQRISVR
-322 FYAMIHRGQP
+322 FYAMIRRGEP
-332 ARLAVED
+332 AQLAVED
-339 PDGNLCRTYGPVPEQ
+339 PDGNLCRTRGPVPEQ

-360 TAQDLEQQ
+360 TPQDLEQQ

-380 SVRSSLDPDLMLPA
+380 AVRSSLDPDLMLPA
-394 SAINAMRRDAIA
+394 SAINAMRRDVIA
-406 ELTAKRGRAEKPHLN
+406 ELTAKRGRAAPAHLN
-421 AYDEPPRYDGISG
+421 AYDEPPRYDGIAG
-434 EPQLTVAVR
+434 EPQLTIAVR
-443 TADQI
+443 TAGQI

-466 LVEHPELRQRVGV
+466 LAEHPDLPQRVSV

-492 SGELVPIARQLR
+492 SGELAPVARQLR
-504 TVYDMGVRQVL
+504 TVYEMGVRQVL

-577 EVLIY
+577 ELLIY
-582 GRLPLMLMENCVIKN
+582 GRLPLMLMENCVMKN
-597 RTGTCTCQTGT
+597 RTGICACQTGA

-639 LLDKKDAFR
+639 LLDKKDALR

-661 EISPQAGTD
+661 ENPGEIDKVLMDYQG
-670 EAYRPAVYRPCGRCG
+670 RAVF
-685 RDDGQVA
+685 D
-692 SCPAGGHA
+692 
-700 RQPSESADHRR
+700 
-711 RRICGR
+711 
-717 YRHCC
+717 
-722 RYHRGH
+722 
-728 RRPRTGKTPLGAGST
+728 AGSYT
-743 GHAPPALRQDARGR
+743 RGLY
-757 DRSVRM
+757 
-763 QRPSHRIRS
+763 S
-772 RRDEGNIPH
+772 RGVE
-781 AL
+781 

>member
-96 GMVSLCRQL
+96 GMVLLCRQL

-394 SAINAMRRDAIA
+394 SAINAMRRDVIA

-661 EISPQAGTD
+661 EN
-670 EAYRPAVYRPCGRCG
+670 
-685 RDDGQVA
+685 
-692 SCPAGGHA
+692 
-700 RQPSESADHRR
+700 PSEIDKVLMDYQ
-711 RRICGR
+711 GR
-717 YRHCC
+717 AVFD
-722 RYHRGH
+722 
-728 RRPRTGKTPLGAGST
+728 AGSYT
-743 GHAPPALRQDARGR
+743 RGLY
-757 DRSVRM
+757 
-763 QRPSHRIRS
+763 S
-772 RRDEGNIPH
+772 RGVE
-781 AL
+781 

>member
-76 AELIRMA
+76 AELIRLA

-96 GMVSLCRQL
+96 GVVSLCRQL

-125 LEAAALGCSRVV
+125 MEAAALGCSRVV

-258 KLTQADLQEL
+258 KLMPSDLQEL

-277 TDGYFKGQT
+277 TDGYFRGQT

-294 QESEDTADLFA
+294 QEGEDTADLFA

-310 YEQGETQRIGVR
+310 YEQGEPQRIGVR
-322 FYAMIHRGQP
+322 FYAMIRRGEP
-332 ARLAVED
+332 AQLAVED
-339 PDGNLCRTYGPVPEQ
+339 PDGNLCRARGPVPEQ

-360 TAQDLEQQ
+360 TPQDLEQQ

-380 SVRSSLDPDLMLPA
+380 AVRSSLDPDLMLPA
-394 SAINAMRRDAIA
+394 SAINAMRRDVIA
-406 ELTAKRGRAEKPHLN
+406 ELTAKRGRAAPAHLN
-421 AYDEPPRYDGISG
+421 AYDEPPRYDGIAG
-434 EPQLTVAVR
+434 EPQLTIAVR
-443 TADQI
+443 TAGQI

-466 LVEHPELRQRVGV
+466 LAEHPDLPQRVSV

-492 SGELVPIARQLR
+492 SGELAPVARQLR
-504 TVYDMGVRQVL
+504 TVYEMGVRQVL

-577 EVLIY
+577 ELLIY
-582 GRLPLMLMENCVIKN
+582 GRLPLMLMENCVMKN
-597 RTGTCTCQTGT
+597 RTGICACQTGT

-639 LLDKKDAFR
+639 LLDKKDALR

-661 EISPQAGTD
+661 ENPGEIDKVLMDYQG
-670 EAYRPAVYRPCGRCG
+670 RAVF
-685 RDDGQVA
+685 D
-692 SCPAGGHA
+692 
-700 RQPSESADHRR
+700 
-711 RRICGR
+711 
-717 YRHCC
+717 
-722 RYHRGH
+722 
-728 RRPRTGKTPLGAGST
+728 AGSYT
-743 GHAPPALRQDARGR
+743 RGLY
-757 DRSVRM
+757 
-763 QRPSHRIRS
+763 S
-772 RRDEGNIPH
+772 RGVE
-781 AL
+781 

>member
-61 LTLNTLVLDREMPRA
+61 LTLNTLVLDHEMPRA

-394 SAINAMRRDAIA
+394 SAINAMRRDVIA

-661 EISPQAGTD
+661 EN
-670 EAYRPAVYRPCGRCG
+670 
-685 RDDGQVA
+685 
-692 SCPAGGHA
+692 
-700 RQPSESADHRR
+700 PSEIDKVLMDYQ
-711 RRICGR
+711 GR
-717 YRHCC
+717 AVFD
-722 RYHRGH
+722 
-728 RRPRTGKTPLGAGST
+728 AGSYT
-743 GHAPPALRQDARGR
+743 RGLY
-757 DRSVRM
+757 
-763 QRPSHRIRS
+763 S
-772 RRDEGNIPH
+772 RGVE
-781 AL
+781 

>member
-76 AELIRMA
+76 AELIRLA
-83 ASCGVDAFIVQDL
+83 ASCGVDVFIVQDL
-96 GMVSLCRQL
+96 GVVSLCRQL

-125 LEAAALGCSRVV
+125 MEAAALGCSRVV

-216 LAGELDELRRMGV
+216 LVGELDELRRMGV

-258 KLTQADLQEL
+258 KLMPSDLQEL

-277 TDGYFKGQT
+277 TDGYFRGQT

-294 QESEDTADLFA
+294 QEGEDTADLFA

-310 YEQGETQRIGVR
+310 YEQGEPQRIGVR
-322 FYAMIHRGQP
+322 FYAMIRRGEP
-332 ARLAVED
+332 AQLAVED
-339 PDGNLCRTYGPVPEQ
+339 PDGNLCRTRGPVPEQ

-360 TAQDLEQQ
+360 TPQDLEQQ

-380 SVRSSLDPDLMLPA
+380 AVRSSLDPDLMLPA
-394 SAINAMRRDAIA
+394 SAINAMRRDVIA
-406 ELTAKRGRAEKPHLN
+406 ELTAKRGRAAPARLN
-421 AYDEPPRYDGISG
+421 AYDEPPRYDGIAG
-434 EPQLTVAVR
+434 EPQLTIAVR
-443 TADQI
+443 TAGQI

-466 LVEHPELRQRVGV
+466 LAEHPDLPQRVSV

-492 SGELVPIARQLR
+492 SGELAPVARQLR
-504 TVYDMGVRQVL
+504 TVYEMGVRQVL

-577 EVLIY
+577 ELLIY
-582 GRLPLMLMENCVIKN
+582 GRLPLMLMENCVMKN
-597 RTGTCTCQTGT
+597 RTGICACQTGT

-639 LLDKKDAFR
+639 LLDKKDALR

-661 EISPQAGTD
+661 ENPGEIDKVLMDYQG
-670 EAYRPAVYRPCGRCG
+670 RAVF
-685 RDDGQVA
+685 D
-692 SCPAGGHA
+692 
-700 RQPSESADHRR
+700 
-711 RRICGR
+711 
-717 YRHCC
+717 
-722 RYHRGH
+722 
-728 RRPRTGKTPLGAGST
+728 AGSYT
-743 GHAPPALRQDARGR
+743 RGLY
-757 DRSVRM
+757 
-763 QRPSHRIRS
+763 S
-772 RRDEGNIPH
+772 RGVE
-781 AL
+781 

>member
-76 AELIRMA
+76 AELIRLA

-96 GMVSLCRQL
+96 GVVSLCRQL

-125 LEAAALGCSRVV
+125 MEAAALGCSRVV

-258 KLTQADLQEL
+258 KLMPSDLQEL

-277 TDGYFKGQT
+277 TDGYFRGQT

-294 QESEDTADLFA
+294 QEGEDTADLFA

-310 YEQGETQRIGVR
+310 YEQGEPQRIGVR
-322 FYAMIHRGQP
+322 FYAMIRRGEP
-332 ARLAVED
+332 AQLAVED
-339 PDGNLCRTYGPVPEQ
+339 PDGNLCRTRGPVPEQ

-360 TAQDLEQQ
+360 TPQNLEQQ

-380 SVRSSLDPDLMLPA
+380 AVRSSLDPDLMLPA
-394 SAINAMRRDAIA
+394 SAINAMRRDVIA
-406 ELTAKRGRAEKPHLN
+406 ELTAKRGRAAPAHLN
-421 AYDEPPRYDGISG
+421 AYDEPPRYDGIAG
-434 EPQLTVAVR
+434 EPQLTIAVR
-443 TADQI
+443 TAGQI

-466 LVEHPELRQRVGV
+466 LAEHPDLPQRVSV

-492 SGELVPIARQLR
+492 SGELAPVARQLR
-504 TVYDMGVRQVL
+504 MVYEMGVRQVL

-577 EVLIY
+577 ELLIY
-582 GRLPLMLMENCVIKN
+582 GRLPLMLMENCVMKN
-597 RTGTCTCQTGT
+597 RTGICACQTGT

-639 LLDKKDAFR
+639 LLDKKDALR

-661 EISPQAGTD
+661 ENPGEIDKVLMDYQG
-670 EAYRPAVYRPCGRCG
+670 RAVF
-685 RDDGQVA
+685 D
-692 SCPAGGHA
+692 
-700 RQPSESADHRR
+700 
-711 RRICGR
+711 
-717 YRHCC
+717 
-722 RYHRGH
+722 
-728 RRPRTGKTPLGAGST
+728 AGSYT
-743 GHAPPALRQDARGR
+743 RGLY
-757 DRSVRM
+757 
-763 QRPSHRIRS
+763 S
-772 RRDEGNIPH
+772 RGVE
-781 AL
+781 

>member
-76 AELIRMA
+76 AELIRLA

-96 GMVSLCRQL
+96 GVVSLCRQL

-125 LEAAALGCSRVV
+125 MEAAALGCSRVV

-258 KLTQADLQEL
+258 KLMPSDLQEL

-277 TDGYFKGQT
+277 TDGYFRGQT

-294 QESEDTADLFA
+294 QEGEDTADLFA

-310 YEQGETQRIGVR
+310 YEQGEPQRIGVR
-322 FYAMIHRGQP
+322 FYAMIRRGEP
-332 ARLAVED
+332 AQLAVED
-339 PDGNLCRTYGPVPEQ
+339 PDGNLCRTRGPVPEQ

-360 TAQDLEQQ
+360 TPQDLEQQ

-380 SVRSSLDPDLMLPA
+380 AVRSSLDPDLMLPA
-394 SAINAMRRDAIA
+394 SAINAMRRDVIA
-406 ELTAKRGRAEKPHLN
+406 ELTAKRGRAAPARLN
-421 AYDEPPRYDGISG
+421 AYDEPPRYDGIAG
-434 EPQLTVAVR
+434 EPQLTIAVR
-443 TADQI
+443 TAGQI

-466 LVEHPELRQRVGV
+466 LAEHPDLPQRVSV

-492 SGELVPIARQLR
+492 SGELAPVARQLR
-504 TVYDMGVRQVL
+504 TVYEMGVRQVL

-566 QIRDIS
+566 QIHDIS

-577 EVLIY
+577 ELLIY
-582 GRLPLMLMENCVIKN
+582 GRLPLMLMENCVMKN
-597 RTGTCTCQTGT
+597 RTGICACQTGT

-639 LLDKKDAFR
+639 LLDRKDALR

-661 EISPQAGTD
+661 ENPGEIDKVLMDYQG
-670 EAYRPAVYRPCGRCG
+670 RAVF
-685 RDDGQVA
+685 D
-692 SCPAGGHA
+692 
-700 RQPSESADHRR
+700 
-711 RRICGR
+711 
-717 YRHCC
+717 
-722 RYHRGH
+722 
-728 RRPRTGKTPLGAGST
+728 AGSYT
-743 GHAPPALRQDARGR
+743 RGLY
-757 DRSVRM
+757 
-763 QRPSHRIRS
+763 S
-772 RRDEGNIPH
+772 RGVE
-781 AL
+781 

>member
-76 AELIRMA
+76 AELIRLA

-96 GMVSLCRQL
+96 GVVSLCRQL

-125 LEAAALGCSRVV
+125 MEAAALGCSRVV

-258 KLTQADLQEL
+258 KLTPSDLQEL

-277 TDGYFKGQT
+277 TDGYFRGQT
-286 GSDMFGRR
+286 GSDMFGCR
-294 QESEDTADLFA
+294 QEGEDTADLFA

-310 YEQGETQRIGVR
+310 YEQGEPQRIGVR
-322 FYAMIHRGQP
+322 FYAMIRRGEP
-332 ARLAVED
+332 AQLAVED
-339 PDGNLCRTYGPVPEQ
+339 PDGNLCRTRGPVPEQ

-360 TAQDLEQQ
+360 TPQDLEQQ

-380 SVRSSLDPDLMLPA
+380 AVRSSLDPDLMLPA
-394 SAINAMRRDAIA
+394 SAINAMRRDVIA
-406 ELTAKRGRAEKPHLN
+406 ELTAKRGRAAPARLN
-421 AYDEPPRYDGISG
+421 AYDEPPRYDGIAG
-434 EPQLTVAVR
+434 EPQLTIAVR
-443 TADQI
+443 TAGQI

-466 LVEHPELRQRVGV
+466 LAEHPDLPQRVSV

-492 SGELVPIARQLR
+492 SGELAPVARQLR
-504 TVYDMGVRQVL
+504 TVYEMGVRQVL

-577 EVLIY
+577 ELLIY
-582 GRLPLMLMENCVIKN
+582 GRLPLMLMENCVMKN
-597 RTGTCTCQTGT
+597 RTGICACQTGT

-639 LLDKKDAFR
+639 LLDKKDALR

-661 EISPQAGTD
+661 ENPGEIDKVLMDYQG
-670 EAYRPAVYRPCGRCG
+670 RAVF
-685 RDDGQVA
+685 D
-692 SCPAGGHA
+692 
-700 RQPSESADHRR
+700 
-711 RRICGR
+711 
-717 YRHCC
+717 
-722 RYHRGH
+722 
-728 RRPRTGKTPLGAGST
+728 AGSYT
-743 GHAPPALRQDARGR
+743 RGLY
-757 DRSVRM
+757 
-763 QRPSHRIRS
+763 S
-772 RRDEGNIPH
+772 RGVE
-781 AL
+781 

>member
-24 VYLGADTFNARM
+24 VYLGADTFNARI

-76 AELIRMA
+76 AELIRLA

-216 LAGELDELRRMGV
+216 LAGELDELRHMGV

-258 KLTQADLQEL
+258 KLTPSDLQEL

-277 TDGYFKGQT
+277 TDGYFRGQT

-294 QESEDTADLFA
+294 QEGEDTADLFA

-310 YEQGETQRIGVR
+310 YEQGEPQRIGVR
-322 FYAMIHRGQP
+322 FYAMIRRGEP
-332 ARLAVED
+332 AQLAVED
-339 PDGNLCRTYGPVPEQ
+339 PDGNLCRTRGPVPEQ

-360 TAQDLEQQ
+360 TPQDLEQQ

-380 SVRSSLDPDLMLPA
+380 AVRSSLDPDLMLPA
-394 SAINAMRRDAIA
+394 SAINAMRRDVIA
-406 ELTAKRGRAEKPHLN
+406 ELTAKRGRAAPARLN
-421 AYDEPPRYDGISG
+421 AYDEPPRYDGIAG
-434 EPQLTVAVR
+434 EPQLTIAVR
-443 TADQI
+443 TAGQI

-466 LVEHPELRQRVGV
+466 LAEHPDLPQRVSV

-492 SGELVPIARQLR
+492 SGELIPIARQLR
-504 TVYDMGVRQVL
+504 TVYEMGVRQVL

-577 EVLIY
+577 ELLIY
-582 GRLPLMLMENCVIKN
+582 GRLPLMLMENCVMKN
-597 RTGTCTCQTGT
+597 RTGICACQTGT

-639 LLDKKDAFR
+639 LLDKKDALR

-661 EISPQAGTD
+661 ENPGEIDKVLMDYQG
-670 EAYRPAVYRPCGRCG
+670 RAVF
-685 RDDGQVA
+685 D
-692 SCPAGGHA
+692 
-700 RQPSESADHRR
+700 
-711 RRICGR
+711 
-717 YRHCC
+717 
-722 RYHRGH
+722 
-728 RRPRTGKTPLGAGST
+728 AGSYT
-743 GHAPPALRQDARGR
+743 RGLY
-757 DRSVRM
+757 
-763 QRPSHRIRS
+763 S
-772 RRDEGNIPH
+772 RGVE
-781 AL
+781 

>member
-76 AELIRMA
+76 AELIRLA

-96 GMVSLCRQL
+96 GVVSLCRQL

-125 LEAAALGCSRVV
+125 MEAAALGCSRVV

-258 KLTQADLQEL
+258 KLTPSDLQEL

-277 TDGYFKGQT
+277 TDGYFRGQT

-294 QESEDTADLFA
+294 QEGEDTADLFA
-305 SARAT
+305 SARTT
-310 YEQGETQRIGVR
+310 YEQGEPQRIGVR
-322 FYAMIHRGQP
+322 FYAMIRRGEP
-332 ARLAVED
+332 AQLAVED
-339 PDGNLCRTYGPVPEQ
+339 PDGNLCRTRGPVPEQ

-360 TAQDLEQQ
+360 TPQDLEQQ

-380 SVRSSLDPDLMLPA
+380 AVRSSLDPDLMLPA
-394 SAINAMRRDAIA
+394 SAINAMRRDVIA
-406 ELTAKRGRAEKPHLN
+406 ELTAKRGRAAPARLN
-421 AYDEPPRYDGISG
+421 AYDEPPRYDGIAG
-434 EPQLTVAVR
+434 EPQLTIAVR
-443 TADQI
+443 TAGQI

-466 LVEHPELRQRVGV
+466 LAEHPDLPQRVSV

-492 SGELVPIARQLR
+492 SGELAPVARQLR
-504 TVYDMGVRQVL
+504 TVYEMGVRQVL

-577 EVLIY
+577 ELLIY
-582 GRLPLMLMENCVIKN
+582 GRLPLMLMENCVMKN
-597 RTGTCTCQTGT
+597 RTGICACQTGT
-608 VRLVDRVGE
+608 VRLVDRLGE

-639 LLDKKDAFR
+639 LLDKKDALR

-661 EISPQAGTD
+661 ENPGEIDKVLMDYQG
-670 EAYRPAVYRPCGRCG
+670 RAVF
-685 RDDGQVA
+685 D
-692 SCPAGGHA
+692 
-700 RQPSESADHRR
+700 
-711 RRICGR
+711 
-717 YRHCC
+717 
-722 RYHRGH
+722 
-728 RRPRTGKTPLGAGST
+728 AGSYT
-743 GHAPPALRQDARGR
+743 RGLY
-757 DRSVRM
+757 
-763 QRPSHRIRS
+763 S
-772 RRDEGNIPH
+772 RGVE
-781 AL
+781 